1 MLYPPSVM
9 RMAKS
14 SAIVFFTFLGFF
26 GLSYARLV
34 TRTIDDSLGDPVG
47 AGKVLYQP
55 TSAWKN
61 RTCPG
66 CFSQPDQ
73 DKALSGT
80 WTSLVSQ
87 TSTPFV
93 EIDFT
98 GETNVCFF
106 YFLQRLTG
114 VVVIFSG
121 VAVSVYFIISPR
133 QSTSCSFVLDG
144 QPVGQPFNHA
154 VGVGESEFQYDVRVF
169 GQDRLNNTRH
179 SLRIIPDSLGVSNLI
194 LFDYALYA

>member
-9 RMAKS
+9 RMAKP

-73 DKALSGT
+73 DKTLSGT

-98 GETNVCFF
+98 GETNVFF
-106 YFLQRLTG
+106 FFTEIDWCRCDIFRCGSVRLLHHITEAIYFLFFRVGWSTCRPA
-114 VVVIFSG
+114 I
-121 VAVSVYFIISPR
+121 
-133 QSTSCSFVLDG
+133 QSRGGSRR
-144 QPVGQPFNHA
+144 
-154 VGVGESEFQYDVRVF
+154 E
-169 GQDRLNNTRH
+169 
-179 SLRIIPDSLGVSNLI
+179 
-194 LFDYALYA
+194 